1 MEANASS
8 GYAEGFYCRK
18 ANLGMEVLMNVLVTG
33 HTGYIG
39 AVLVPMLLEAKHEV
53 TGLDTDFFAGCDF
66 NGGLADVPA
75 IRKDL
80 RDVTAADLKGLRCSN
95 SLGGSLERPTE

>member
-1 MEANASS
+1 
-8 GYAEGFYCRK
+8 
-18 ANLGMEVLMNVLVTG
+18 MNILVTG

-39 AVLVPMLLEAKHEV
+39 AVLVPMLLKANHEV
-53 TGLDTDFFAGCDF
+53 TGLDTDFFAGCEF

-80 RDVTAADLKGLRCSN
+80 RDVMAADLNGFDAVISIRNARMKSTTGPRFGWP
-95 SLGGSLERPTE
+95 SLPR